1 MLCNATSQFPAFR
14 GCVRRKGV
22 ARSWRTVI
30 KLAGYTH
37 GRCPC
42 HFRHLFW
49 LASVF
54 VHVISAS
61 ASLHYSRRLEWS
73 VFRIQL
79 SESLRL
85 PWYVLVRID
94 DLLLDAITW
103 RNLLTRN
110 LHLRPY
116 VPKALQRF
124 WLSPDSGSICMH
136 SGHRIRG
143 ALSAGNTIASTGIC
157 TGVSDHHFLCSRCHA
172 PAATVMPPVNVLFSE
187 ERTHRDVVWQSFP
200 LRDKCYNS
208 ASQRLADLFFSAVLR
223 YAHSTN
229 QINVLLLSN
238 LERPAN
244 LKQLPRLLFVYRDGC
259 QPKSLSFPDRKPIDG
274 VMFNRA

>member
-1 MLCNATSQFPAFR
+1 MK
-14 GCVRRKGV
+14 V
-22 ARSWRTVI
+22 
-30 KLAGYTH
+30 AGYTH

-42 HFRHLFW
+42 HFCHLFW
-49 LASVF
+49 LAFVF
-54 VHVISAS
+54 VHDISAS
-61 ASLHYSRRLEWS
+61 APLHYSRRLDWP

-85 PWYVLVRID
+85 PWYVLVRVD

-136 SGHRIRG
+136 LG
-143 ALSAGNTIASTGIC
+143 ASDKGCALGREHHPIHWNMHSRFRSPLSVQSMPCSCCYCFVPPSMYCSPRNAHIVTSFGSHSPLATNATIQSVNDWLTCFSRQPSFRRTPQPRSMCCYSATLKDLRTEAASEAAF
-157 TGVSDHHFLCSRCHA
+157 SLSR
-172 PAATVMPPVNVLFSE
+172 
-187 ERTHRDVVWQSFP
+187 
-200 LRDKCYNS
+200 
-208 ASQRLADLFFSAVLR
+208 
-223 YAHSTN
+223 
-229 QINVLLLSN
+229 
-238 LERPAN
+238 
-244 LKQLPRLLFVYRDGC
+244 QLPIQIAV
-259 QPKSLSFPDRKPIDG
+259 FPDRTPIDG